1 MGAIAIP
8 ENFTYTKRYY
18 SHFAEMAKAGFA
30 ALGKAVFGRI
40 FGECSWKQTCE
51 ETYPEMAKVLNCS
64 RSSVARWVKRL
75 NEKGLIKRLNGTRS
89 EYKTDES
96 TKASDGFI
104 ITPSFFYTTEFTF
117 KSGARYLRQN
127 EIDVASYILSWS
139 LNPKTK
145 GYKGSMGNIARTLG
159 ISTSTASEA
168 IEALIETSLIRRE
181 ETPDVLNGA
190 AIFKYTADKDLVI
203 AIRKA
208 FRKNGKEEKLP
219 ENVRQINE
227 KAERESYYSKLRAEA
242 EREAEKRSR
251 PLRLDG
257 KYAAAFRERRKLDV
271 AENKEHDA
279 GKLQEIKKRREILW
293 NTITDRALA
302 FGFSETELSELGE
315 VLPRYKCRKCSD
327 MGTKPD
333 GTYCDCYPEWRK
345 RLKDIDF
352 AAGVKSGQIG

>member
-64 RSSVARWVKRL
+64 RSSVARWVKKL
-75 NEKGLIKRLNGTRS
+75 GEKGLIKRLDGTRS

-96 TKASDGFI
+96 ARDSDGFI

-117 KSGARYLRQN
+117 KSGERNLRQN

-145 GYKGSMGNIARTLG
+145 GYKGSIGNIARTLG

-168 IEALIETSLIRRE
+168 IESLIETSLIKRE

-190 AIFKYTADKDLVI
+190 AIFKYTADKD
-203 AIRKA
+203 
-208 FRKNGKEEKLP
+208 
-219 ENVRQINE
+219 
-227 KAERESYYSKLRAEA
+227 
-242 EREAEKRSR
+242 
-251 PLRLDG
+251 
-257 KYAAAFRERRKLDV
+257 
-271 AENKEHDA
+271 
-279 GKLQEIKKRREILW
+279 
-293 NTITDRALA
+293 
-302 FGFSETELSELGE
+302 
-315 VLPRYKCRKCSD
+315 
-327 MGTKPD
+327 
-333 GTYCDCYPEWRK
+333 
-345 RLKDIDF
+345 
-352 AAGVKSGQIG
+352 

>member
-30 ALGKAVFGRI
+30 AIGKAVFGRI

-51 ETYPEMAKVLNCS
+51 ETYPEIAKALNCS

-75 NEKGLIKRLNGTRS
+75 NKKGLIKRLDGTRS
-89 EYKTDES
+89 EYETNERAKD
-96 TKASDGFI
+96 SDGFI

-117 KSGARYLRQN
+117 RSGARYLRQN
-127 EIDVASYILSWS
+127 EIDIGSYILSWS
-139 LNPKTK
+139 LNPKTS
-145 GYKGSMGNIARTLG
+145 GYKGSIGNIARTLG
-159 ISTSTASEA
+159 ISTTTASEA
-168 IEALIETSLIRRE
+168 IDALIETGLIKRE
-181 ETPDVLNGA
+181 ETPDSLNGA
-190 AIFKYTADKDLVI
+190 AIFKYTADKELVY
-203 AIRKA
+203 AVRKA
-208 FRKNGKEEKLP
+208 FRKSTKEEQLP
-219 ENVRQINE
+219 ENVRQANE

-271 AENKEHDA
+271 AENREHDA
-279 GKLQEIKKRREILW
+279 GKLREIKKRREILW
-293 NTITDRALA
+293 NTITDRARA
-302 FGFSETELSELGE
+302 FGFSEAELSELGE
-315 VLPRYKCRKCSD
+315 VLPKYKCRKCSD
-327 MGTKPD
+327 TGIKPD

-352 AAGVKSGQIG
+352 TAGVKSGRIG

>member
-64 RSSVARWVKRL
+64 RSSVARWVKKL
-75 NEKGLIKRLNGTRS
+75 GEKGLIKRLNGTRS

-168 IEALIETSLIRRE
+168 IEALTETGLIKRE

-219 ENVRQINE
+219 ENVRQIHE
-227 KAERESYYSKLRAEA
+227 
-242 EREAEKRSR
+242 
-251 PLRLDG
+251 
-257 KYAAAFRERRKLDV
+257 
-271 AENKEHDA
+271 
-279 GKLQEIKKRREILW
+279 
-293 NTITDRALA
+293 
-302 FGFSETELSELGE
+302 
-315 VLPRYKCRKCSD
+315 
-327 MGTKPD
+327 
-333 GTYCDCYPEWRK
+333 
-345 RLKDIDF
+345 
-352 AAGVKSGQIG
+352 

>member
-1 MGAIAIP
+1 MGAMSIP

-18 SHFAEMAKAGFA
+18 AHFAEMAKAGFA

-96 TKASDGFI
+96 AKDSDGFI

-117 KSGARYLRQN
+117 RSGRRYLRQN
-127 EIDVASYILSWS
+127 ETDIASYILSWS

-145 GYKGSMGNIARTLG
+145 GYKGSIGNIARTLG
-159 ISTSTASEA
+159 ISTTTVSEA
-168 IEALIETSLIRRE
+168 IEALTETGLIKRE
-181 ETPDVLNGA
+181 ETSDTLNGA
-190 AIFKYTADKDLVI
+190 AIFKYTADKDLVT
-203 AIRKA
+203 AVRKA
-208 FRKNGKEEKLP
+208 FRKSGKEEKLP
-219 ENVRQINE
+219 ENVRRINE

-251 PLRLDG
+251 SLRLDG

-271 AENKEHDA
+271 AESRETSEAKRR
-279 GKLQEIKKRREILW
+279 EIKNRREILW
-293 NTITDRALA
+293 NTITDRARA

-327 MGTKPD
+327 TGIKQD

-352 AAGVKSGQIG
+352 TAGVKSGRIG